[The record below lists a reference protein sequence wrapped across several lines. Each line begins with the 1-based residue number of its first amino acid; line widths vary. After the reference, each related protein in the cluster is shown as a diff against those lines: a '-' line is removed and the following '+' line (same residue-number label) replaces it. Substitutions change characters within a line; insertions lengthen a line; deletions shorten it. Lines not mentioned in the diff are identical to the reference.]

1 MPVVQK
7 AAKTVTKLV
16 VQVVIQVELK
26 KFTFWSYKAIINR
39 MRYSNSYVSV
49 RKSTFLKPDN

>member
-16 VQVVIQVELK
+16 IQGMVQVELK

-39 MRYSNSYVSV
+39 MRYSNSYASV
-49 RKSTFLKPDN
+49 RE

>member
-16 VQVVIQVELK
+16 VQIAIQVELK

-39 MRYSNSYVSV
+39 MRYSNSYASV
-49 RKSTFLKPDN
+49 RE